1 MKMALHMPI
10 GHVKVLKYNNAMKCL
25 PLRILLG
32 QHVMLGIPKPLI
44 VSFSVNG
51 LKRSKRDHVFIPIK
65 VAELQAQAQQAK
77 AAGASLFSFSVRDGR
92 GAATLEPA
100 LSAEAVAALREAL
113 GESCLIQLE
122 LDLDQP
128 NAVEAA
134 LPLLE
139 VARPDACL
147 LPFAQLFPRD
157 GDEAD
162 EDKARDLLDGCEDL
176 KIGVQFAMSDHTD
189 IDWFYAFR
197 QYGVIPEEQH
207 ALLFILGE
215 DGEEPQS
222 NPHALRKYLA
232 ALEKQ
237 HLLDAVRWSVAAYG
251 LQEKAALSAA
261 IALGGQIAPGW
272 AYNIHSVEGEVFSSQ
287 QQQVEALGQ
296 IGRALGRPLAS
307 AFEARTLLF
316 GPR

>member
-1 MKMALHMPI
+1 MKLALHMPI
-10 GHVKVLKYNNAMKCL
+10 CHVKVLKYNNSLKCW

-32 QHVMLGIPKPLI
+32 QYVMLGIPKPLI

-51 LKRSKRDHVFIPIK
+51 LKRSKRDHVFIAIK

-92 GAATLEPA
+92 GAATLDPG
-100 LSAEAVAALREAL
+100 LSAEAVAALRETL

-122 LDLDQP
+122 PDLGLPD
-128 NAVEAA
+128 AMETA

-147 LPFAQLFPRD
+147 LPFAQLFPR
-157 GDEAD
+157 
-162 EDKARDLLDGCEDL
+162 
-176 KIGVQFAMSDHTD
+176 
-189 IDWFYAFR
+189 
-197 QYGVIPEEQH
+197 
-207 ALLFILGE
+207 E

-237 HLLDAVRWSVAAYG
+237 RLLDVVRWSVAAYG

-261 IALGGQIAPGW
+261 IALGGQIAAGW
-272 AYNIHSVEGEVFSSQ
+272 AYNIHSIEGEVFPSQ